1 MALFRRS
8 NLLVK
13 RDCRARNGDLSCHA
27 SASDFEQTMNGDQLV
42 VDSPSSL
49 YYPRPVT
56 QPSLFAAVQWTVTR
70 LTARIRKTIEDDS
83 ALQDLW
89 VRGEISNLSR
99 PASGH
104 IYFTLKDSGA
114 SLRAV
119 MWKLN
124 AAKMKL
130 PLRDGMEVEAHGNVG
145 VYEVGG
151 QYQLYAD
158 LIRPVGE
165 GALYAEFLRLKSL
178 LESEGLFEADRKRPI
193 PQLPRRI
200 GIVTSA
206 TGAALRDMLNTL
218 RRRLPLAEVIL
229 APSPVQGVDAPPA
242 IVSALARLN
251 RLVPRP
257 DVILVARGG
266 GSIEDL
272 WAFNDER
279 VVRAIA
285 ASESPVI
292 SGVGH
297 ETDFTLADFAADLR
311 APTPTAAAELAAS
324 VTLFD
329 LASAMSDFG
338 QRMVIALT
346 DLIQQNRIELSNLE
360 SRLRFHSPARQLQS
374 ERQRVDELTRRAT
387 TVQAHRLE
395 LEASGLGGLGKR
407 LEALNPFQ
415 VLARGYAVVT
425 KTDGSLIRNVK
436 QAKADESIQV
446 RVSDGTFEAQITKAN
461 SQQPIA
467 NSQ

>member
-1 MALFRRS
+1 M
-8 NLLVK
+8 
-13 RDCRARNGDLSCHA
+13 
-27 SASDFEQTMNGDQLV
+27 
-42 VDSPSSL
+42 
-49 YYPRPVT
+49 T
-56 QPSLFAAVQWTVTR
+56 QPSLFASVQWTVTR
-70 LTARIRKTIEDDS
+70 LTAHIRKTLEEDP

-104 IYFTLKDSGA
+104 IYFTLKDAGA

-130 PLRDGMEVEAHGNVG
+130 PLRDGMEVEAHGSIG

-158 LIRPVGE
+158 ILRPVGE
-165 GALYAEFLRLKSL
+165 GALYAEFLRLKAL
-178 LESEGLFEADRKRPI
+178 LESEGLFDPDRKRPI
-193 PQLPRRI
+193 PDFPRRI

-218 RRRLPLAEVIL
+218 RRRLPLADVIL

-242 IVSALARLN
+242 LVSALERLN
-251 RLVPRP
+251 RLDPRP

-279 VVRAIA
+279 VVRAVA
-285 ASESPVI
+285 DSKSPII

-297 ETDFTLADFAADLR
+297 ETDFTLTDFAADLR
-311 APTPTAAAELAAS
+311 APTPTAAAELATS
-324 VTLFD
+324 ITLFD
-329 LASAMSDFG
+329 LASAMSGLG
-338 QRMVIALT
+338 QRMEVSLANI
-346 DLIQQNRIELSNLE
+346 IQQNRIELSNIE

-374 ERQRVDELTRRAT
+374 ERQRMDELSRRAT
-387 TVQAHRLE
+387 SAQSHRLA
-395 LEASGLGGLGKR
+395 LATSGLSGLGKR
-407 LEALNPFQ
+407 LDALSPFQ

-436 QAKADESIQV
+436 QTKAGESIQI
-446 RVSDGTFEAQITKAN
+446 RVSDGEFGAQITK
-461 SQQPIA
+461 S
-467 NSQ
+467 